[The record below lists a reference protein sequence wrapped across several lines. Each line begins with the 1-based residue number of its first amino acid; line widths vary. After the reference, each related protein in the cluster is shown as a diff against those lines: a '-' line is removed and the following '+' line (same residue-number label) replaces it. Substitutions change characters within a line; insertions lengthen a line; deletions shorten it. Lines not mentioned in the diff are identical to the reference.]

1 MIKNDRQYA
10 VTKSH
15 VSRLRE
21 LRQRIAR
28 DQQRANSEMGLFEI
42 QTLHGELQ
50 QLSDELAEYEA
61 LKSGAMDIGALTN
74 VDDLPKLLIRARI
87 AAGYSQKDLA
97 DKLNLKEQQIQR
109 YEASD
114 YAGAS
119 LGRLQDIGRVLNI
132 QFNPEIEQTNK
143 LELDRIVK
151 RLVRA
156 GLHPDVVSKRL
167 GGSPDRVDLLSL
179 VGNVARVFGWTAD
192 ALRGLKELAVH
203 ETPFATAS
211 FKTADTVDVQKLAI
225 YAVYA
230 HHLAN
235 LAAQTTMYV
244 ETKPLPADSRRF
256 REEVAGEG
264 IITFQTLL
272 DCAWDHGITV
282 LPLDDP
288 GAFHGAMWKF
298 ANKPVV
304 VLKQKNRTS
313 GRWLFDLLH
322 ELWHVIQNVANAD
335 ASVVDTADSLQQRSV
350 SPEEKRAN
358 RFAMNVL
365 LDNRPDDLAEQCV
378 KDAKG
383 KLELLA
389 AATPRVAARARVP
402 VSALAMHLAHL
413 IDEDYKGLYNWW
425 GPAVNLSRHDED
437 HWQIARDAFLER
449 ADFSRLA
456 TVDRDLLA
464 RALQEVV

>member
-10 VTKSH
+10 TAKSH
-15 VSRLRE
+15 VSRLRD
-21 LRQRIAR
+21 LRQNIAEDR
-28 DQQRANSEMGLFEI
+28 QRAQSEMGLFEL

-50 QLSDELAEYEA
+50 QLGEELAEYEA
-61 LKSGAMDIGALTN
+61 LKSGAIDIGRLSN
-74 VDDLPKLLIRARI
+74 VDELPRLLIKARI
-87 AAGYSQKDLA
+87 AGGYSQKDLA
-97 DKLNLKEQQIQR
+97 DKLGLKEQQIQR

-132 QFNPEIEQTNK
+132 RFNPEIEQTDK
-143 LELDRIVK
+143 LELERIVK
-151 RLVRA
+151 RLVHA
-156 GLHPDVVSKRL
+156 GLHPDIVCKRL
-167 GGSPDRVDLLSL
+167 GGSQDGIDLLSL

-192 ALRGLKELAVH
+192 ALRGLKDLTVDK
-203 ETPFATAS
+203 TPFLTAS
-211 FKTADTVDVQKLAI
+211 FKTADKVDAQKLAT
-225 YAVYA
+225 YVVYA
-230 HHLAN
+230 HYLAN
-235 LAAQTTMYV
+235 LAAQSTMHI
-244 ETKPLPADSRRF
+244 ETKPLPTDSRRF
-256 REEVAGEG
+256 REEVAGSG
-264 IITFQTLL
+264 VITFSALL

-298 ANKPVV
+298 SNKPVV

-322 ELWHVIQNVANAD
+322 ELWHVIQNVANVD

-350 SPEEKRAN
+350 APDEKLAN

-389 AATPRVAARARVP
+389 VATPRVAARARVP

-413 IDEDYKGLYNWW
+413 IDEDYKGRYNWW
-425 GPAVNLSRHDED
+425 GPAVNLSRHDDD
-437 HWQIARDAFLER
+437 HWQLARDAFLDR

-456 TVDRDLLA
+456 TVDRELLS
-464 RALQEVV
+464 RALQEVS